1 MRDDEFLRRLGDEL
15 PRRLRDAET
24 VVALAGV
31 LDWVRERR
39 GRTQRQV
46 ADRATG
52 TSGLS
57 RSSVNN
63 LLAGRKPIPSP
74 AVLLPLAR
82 FCGVPDDLMGEVG
95 AAWDRLSA
103 TAPTPSTGGARRR
116 VPEPRAGHDEQPD
129 GVRAERENHLRTLR
143 VMADIAGELT
153 EESALPIA
161 RALYEHV
168 LATRRDLLGER
179 NAETLN
185 AAHNL
190 GVVLGQLEDFST
202 ARRVLEATYQAR
214 RDTLG
219 ESHQSTLSSM
229 ESLATAHSELGERD
243 AARRLLTT
251 CLEYRRRKLAEST
264 AGERAQALARF
275 DTTAGKLLVV
285 LHQLDDRRAI
295 ERMEASLAS
304 MDDFPA
310 GATGRPAGDAGRSA
324 EDAGRPAED
333 AGRPDADP
341 PGHRPGRILPAR
353 DRHGRRDRGHPSG

>member
-1 MRDDEFLRRLGDEL
+1 MRDDELLRRLSDEL
-15 PRRLRDAET
+15 PGRLRDADT
-24 VVALAGV
+24 VVALAEV
-31 LDWVRERR
+31 LDWVRQRR

-46 ADRATG
+46 ADRAQG
-52 TSGLS
+52 TKGLS

-63 LLAGRKPIPSP
+63 LLAGRKPIPGP

-82 FCGVPDDLMGEVG
+82 YCGVPDDLMGQVR
-95 AAWDRLSA
+95 AAWDRVDAAEPARA
-103 TAPTPSTGGARRR
+103 TGDRHR
-116 VPEPRAGHDEQPD
+116 VPEPRAAHDDRSD
-129 GVRAERENHLRTLR
+129 GGRAAREHHLETLR
-143 VMADIAGELT
+143 VMADIAGKLT
-153 EESALPIA
+153 EEAVLPIA

-190 GVVLGQLEDFST
+190 GVVLAELEDFAT
-202 ARRVLEATYQAR
+202 ARRVLQATYQAR

-219 ESHQSTLSSM
+219 ESHPSTLSSM
-229 ESLATAHSELGERD
+229 ESLATAHCELGEHD

-251 CLEYRRRKLAEST
+251 CLDHRRRALTES
-264 AGERAQALARF
+264 ASGERTQALARY

-295 ERMEASLAS
+295 ERIEASLVS

-310 GATGRPAGDAGRSA
+310 
-324 EDAGRPAED
+324 EDAGGHG
-333 AGRPDADP
+333 AGP
-341 PGHRPGRILPAR
+341 PGHPGSRPQPPG
-353 DRHGRRDRGHPSG
+353 